1 MTRKSIFQGTILVA
15 LLALTALPLFA
26 TATAVVDDKG
36 NDKGHYAASV
46 EGTVSNVSGSII
58 KILNGQVTID
68 ATSAIISGEEKGA
81 ALTLA
86 AITIGSVIEVSGN
99 PGVGTII
106 AARIKVHGPKS
117 DGGLSGIITS
127 VNTANNTITVP
138 GSTISLNTATVYKR
152 YHGMTI
158 SSANLL
164 VGTVVS
170 VEVALFQGNLVATK
184 VSIGYDD

>member
-15 LLALTALPLFA
+15 LLALTPLPLFA

-36 NDKGHYAASV
+36 NDKGRYAASV

-127 VNTANNTITVP
+127 ANNNTITVL
-138 GSTISLNTATVYKR
+138 GSTISLNAATVYKR
-152 YHGMTI
+152 YRGMTI

-170 VEVALFQGNLVATK
+170 VEVVLFQGNLVATK